1 MANALVLVR
10 NDVAH
15 DARVLRG
22 AGVLRDM
29 GYDVLV
35 AGIVSQEER
44 QTELQLDGIRVV
56 RMVGPLQLLRRLL
69 RRPSRTDADRSPPA
83 GDSGHTAAVSGDHR
97 LRRLLVTVAFNLQ
110 GAALAW
116 RIAPEL
122 VHANDYDTMWIGV
135 AAKLRGSR
143 VVYDAHEL
151 WPDQGLLG
159 WRPWLVGCEWL
170 FTRVADATVAAN
182 PAISETIAKRYRLQP
197 PVVVRNVPAHPAL
210 SPARPEGLRAEKQPL
225 ALYIGSLA
233 PERGIEQAIQALGL
247 VPEVRLRLMGSGSD
261 DYRAHLDRSAEE
273 AGAADRIEYCQPVD
287 PSAVPDTI
295 AAGDMGIVLTQAT
308 CLNNELSLPNKL
320 FEYAAA
326 SLPIIASDLPLLGA
340 LVRDEGI
347 GEVVPPAD
355 VEAIAAAMRR
365 LADPARN
372 AEVRDRVRSFGER
385 VNWQQER
392 RVLEDVYASLQTHP
406 SAISGTKE
414 AEPNRRPLTI
424 VAVGAGSSTH
434 VARFVQW
441 FAKRGHRVFLFSDSP
456 NPSGIEGVEQLVP
469 PVRRW
474 IPRVPRPMR
483 GALYHGLSGLDL
495 VRALRASRPDVVH
508 VYYAYSYYAWVAGL
522 IGCRPLAVTVMG
534 GDVLFDEQGSPGPIG
549 KSLTIRLLRQAD
561 YITLPS
567 DFLIDVVHHLAGHS
581 NKTERIFWGVSP
593 DEFGFRDASTLRL
606 ALGLAPGARIILS
619 PKILQPLYRVH
630 LIVEALEIV
639 RRSIPDAVL
648 VVSEYE
654 ADPAYRDQ
662 IARRLEELD
671 LSEHVRFVGQIPY
684 EDMPTYYSL
693 AEVSIGI
700 PSSDG
705 MPQALLEAMAC
716 GTPTILSRLP
726 RYEEIVQHEESAYFV
741 DPQPEMIA
749 AGIVRLLDD
758 AALHGRIADAGRRIV
773 TEQAN
778 FDKEAA
784 RVESSYRELVAAAR
798 PRTFRFSTLL
808 CGIFATAH
816 ALLTRESLRVKQ
828 SGTPH

>member
-1 MANALVLVR
+1 MAKALVLVR

-15 DARVLRG
+15 DARVLRE

-44 QTELQLDGIRVV
+44 QTELRLDGIRVV

-69 RRPSRTDADRSPPA
+69 RRPSRTDADRPRPA

-135 AAKLRGSR
+135 AAKLLRRSSL
-143 VVYDAHEL
+143 VYDAHEL
-151 WPDQGLLG
+151 WPDQGLVG

-170 FTRVADATVAAN
+170 FTRVADALVAAN
-182 PAISETIAKRYRLQP
+182 PAISETIAKRYRLQT

-261 DYRAHLDRSAEE
+261 EYRAHLNRTAEE
-273 AGAADRIEYCQPVD
+273 AGAADRIEYRQPVD

-392 RVLEDVYASLQTHP
+392 QVLESVYSGFPTQASPQ
-406 SAISGTKE
+406 
-414 AEPNRRPLTI
+414 
-424 VAVGAGSSTH
+424 
-434 VARFVQW
+434 
-441 FAKRGHRVFLFSDSP
+441 
-456 NPSGIEGVEQLVP
+456 
-469 PVRRW
+469 
-474 IPRVPRPMR
+474 
-483 GALYHGLSGLDL
+483 
-495 VRALRASRPDVVH
+495 
-508 VYYAYSYYAWVAGL
+508 
-522 IGCRPLAVTVMG
+522 
-534 GDVLFDEQGSPGPIG
+534 
-549 KSLTIRLLRQAD
+549 
-561 YITLPS
+561 
-567 DFLIDVVHHLAGHS
+567 
-581 NKTERIFWGVSP
+581 
-593 DEFGFRDASTLRL
+593 
-606 ALGLAPGARIILS
+606 
-619 PKILQPLYRVH
+619 
-630 LIVEALEIV
+630 
-639 RRSIPDAVL
+639 RS
-648 VVSEYE
+648 
-654 ADPAYRDQ
+654 
-662 IARRLEELD
+662 
-671 LSEHVRFVGQIPY
+671 
-684 EDMPTYYSL
+684 
-693 AEVSIGI
+693 
-700 PSSDG
+700 
-705 MPQALLEAMAC
+705 
-716 GTPTILSRLP
+716 
-726 RYEEIVQHEESAYFV
+726 
-741 DPQPEMIA
+741 
-749 AGIVRLLDD
+749 
-758 AALHGRIADAGRRIV
+758 
-773 TEQAN
+773 
-778 FDKEAA
+778 
-784 RVESSYRELVAAAR
+784 
-798 PRTFRFSTLL
+798 
-808 CGIFATAH
+808 
-816 ALLTRESLRVKQ
+816 
-828 SGTPH
+828 